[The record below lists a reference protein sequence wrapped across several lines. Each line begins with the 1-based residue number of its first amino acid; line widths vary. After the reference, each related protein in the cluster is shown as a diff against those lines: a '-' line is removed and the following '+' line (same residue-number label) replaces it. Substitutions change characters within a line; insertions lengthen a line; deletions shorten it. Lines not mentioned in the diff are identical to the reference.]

1 MAPLR
6 SHNGQE
12 EITNLISVQPWITPS
27 PDELKRRIEAA
38 LIRSAETD
46 AERITVDV
54 QDGRVVLNGT
64 VRSWAER
71 QEAERQEAERESW
84 SAPGVTAVENH
95 IVIES

>member
-1 MAPLR
+1 V
-6 SHNGQE
+6 
-12 EITNLISVQPWITPS
+12 TNLISVQPWVTPS
-27 PDELKRRIEAA
+27 PEELERRIEAA

-54 QDGRVVLNGT
+54 GDGRVVLKGT
-64 VRSWAER
+64 VRSW
-71 QEAERQEAERESW
+71 AERQEAERESW